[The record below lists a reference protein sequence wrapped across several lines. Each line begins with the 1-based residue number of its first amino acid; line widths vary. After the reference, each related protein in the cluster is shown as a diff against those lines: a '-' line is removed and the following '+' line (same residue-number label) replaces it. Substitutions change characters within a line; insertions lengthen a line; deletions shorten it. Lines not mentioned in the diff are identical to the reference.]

1 MQNHRR
7 SVEHAGHV
15 VIPNPS
21 TPVALV
27 HRINCRRHGTL
38 SAQFIDSSGCTRHSS
53 PAVRILSASPPFPL
67 PHESAPPPLGGRS
80 PVPFRPRHRIRLRR
94 HLQRGPLPPPGPHR
108 RRRMDRAPQPQR
120 GQCRP
125 LRLAHQRRHRLH
137 LPLRHRHPRQGP
149 PRHRP
154 QPSHRRHPQRPRP
167 MVRRSLQPRRNPPPS
182 RQ

>member
-1 MQNHRR
+1 MRGMWLARTQAHPP
-7 SVEHAGHV
+7 HL
-15 VIPNPS
+15 S
-21 TPVALV
+21 TGSIAAATERFPLNSLTPQVAP
-27 HRINCRRHGTL
+27 GTL
-38 SAQFIDSSGCTRHSS
+38 PSPFVPFRH
-53 PAVRILSASPPFPL
+53 PPLFPL

-80 PVPFRPRHRIRLRR
+80 PVPFRPRHRFRLRR

-108 RRRMDRAPQPQR
+108 RRRMDRTPQPQR

-137 LPLRHRHPRQGP
+137 PPHRHRHPRQGP

-167 MVRRSLQPRRNPPPS
+167 MVRRALQSRRNPPAP